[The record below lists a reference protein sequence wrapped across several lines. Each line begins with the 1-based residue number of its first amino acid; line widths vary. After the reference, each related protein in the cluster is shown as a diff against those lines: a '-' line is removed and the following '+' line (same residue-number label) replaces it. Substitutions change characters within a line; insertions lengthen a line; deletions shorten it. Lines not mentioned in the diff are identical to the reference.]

1 MFSFFPL
8 LLFSYSIV
16 HYLPFLLLLFHF
28 HLLLLSSLLPSSFS
42 LFPAL
47 HFSGSKTKKKTEVEA
62 DGSKTKPE
70 EHGLKSKTQAEAD
83 SSSIK
88 MNGDKLRVTRARSDN
103 DSRIRSEEEDVGRNV
118 QRGLFMR

>member
-1 MFSFFPL
+1 M
-8 LLFSYSIV
+8 
-16 HYLPFLLLLFHF
+16 
-28 HLLLLSSLLPSSFS
+28 
-42 LFPAL
+42 
-47 HFSGSKTKKKTEVEA
+47 EA